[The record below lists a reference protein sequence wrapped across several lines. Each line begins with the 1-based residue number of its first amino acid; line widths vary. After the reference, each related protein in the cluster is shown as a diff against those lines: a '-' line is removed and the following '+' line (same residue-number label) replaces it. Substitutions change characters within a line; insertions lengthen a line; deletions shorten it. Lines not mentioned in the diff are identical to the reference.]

1 MAAEFTFTI
10 SDPEGMHARP
20 AGRLVEEAQ
29 KYQSAIT
36 LDDNGT
42 TADAKR
48 IFAVMALGAKQGDVI
63 DVTVDGPDQDKA
75 AQELQAFFK
84 ENL

>member
-1 MAAEFTFTI
+1 MASAFTVTI

-20 AGRLVEEAQ
+20 AGRLVEQAQ

-36 LDDNGT
+36 LDDKGNK
-42 TADAKR
+42 ADAKR
-48 IFAVMALGAKQGDVI
+48 IFAVMGLGAKQGDTITV
-63 DVTVDGPDQDKA
+63 DVDGPDQDKA
-75 AQELQAFFK
+75 VEELQSFFK

>member
-20 AGRLVEEAQ
+20 AGRLVKEAQ
-29 KYQSAIT
+29 KYQSTIT

-48 IFAVMALGAKQGDVI
+48 VFAVMALGAKQGDAI
-63 DVTVDGPDQDKA
+63 DVTVNGLDQDKA
-75 AQELQAFFK
+75 AEELQAFLR

>member
-1 MAAEFTFTI
+1 MATEFTFTI

-29 KYQSAIT
+29 KYRSTIT

-75 AQELQAFFK
+75 AEELQAFFK

>member
-1 MAAEFTFTI
+1 MVTEFTFTI

-29 KYQSAIT
+29 KYQSSIT

-48 IFAVMALGAKQGDVI
+48 IFAVMALGAKQGDAI
-63 DVTVDGPDQDKA
+63 NVTVDGPDQDKA
-75 AQELQAFFK
+75 AEELQAFFK

>member
-1 MAAEFTFTI
+1 MTTEFTFTI

-29 KYQSAIT
+29 KYQSSIT

-48 IFAVMALGAKQGDVI
+48 IFAVMALGAKQGDAI

-75 AQELQAFFK
+75 AEELQTFFK

>member
-1 MAAEFTFTI
+1 MAAEFTFII

-75 AQELQAFFK
+75 AEELQAFFK

>member
-1 MAAEFTFTI
+1 MAAEFTFII

-63 DVTVDGPDQDKA
+63 DVTVDGPDQNKA
-75 AQELQAFFK
+75 AEELQAFFK

>member
-1 MAAEFTFTI
+1 MATEFTFTI

-29 KYQSAIT
+29 KYRSAIT

-75 AQELQAFFK
+75 AEELQAFFK

>member
-1 MAAEFTFTI
+1 MTTEFTFTI

-29 KYQSAIT
+29 KYQSSIT

-48 IFAVMALGAKQGDVI
+48 IFAVMALGAKQGDAI
-63 DVTVDGPDQDKA
+63 DVTVDGSDQDKA
-75 AQELQAFFK
+75 AEELQTFFK

>member
-1 MAAEFTFTI
+1 MAAEFTFII

>member
-29 KYQSAIT
+29 KYRSSII

-75 AQELQAFFK
+75 AEELQAFFK

>member
-1 MAAEFTFTI
+1 MAAEFTFII

-29 KYQSAIT
+29 KYRSSII

-75 AQELQAFFK
+75 AEELQAFFK

>member
-1 MAAEFTFTI
+1 MATEFTFTI

-29 KYQSAIT
+29 KYRSSII

-75 AQELQAFFK
+75 AEELQAFFK